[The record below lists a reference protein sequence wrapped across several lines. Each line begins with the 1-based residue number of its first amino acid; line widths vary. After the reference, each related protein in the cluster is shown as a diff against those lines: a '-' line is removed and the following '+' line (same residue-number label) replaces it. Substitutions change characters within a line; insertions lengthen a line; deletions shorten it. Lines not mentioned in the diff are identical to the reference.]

1 MKKLLVVTAI
11 AAMGSTTVT
20 NAADV
25 VDSQVID
32 SAIAFEKAGGQA
44 LITMLTLKLLR
55 TIATGWLKV
64 LTKASLTYASKH
76 HVARKLLQY
85 R

>member
-32 SAIAFEKAGGQA
+32 SAIAF
-44 LITMLTLKLLR
+44 
-55 TIATGWLKV
+55 V